1 MAVKKRATSGSR
13 RPKRMAKKPVVTRDS
28 RMLKCGGKL
37 KKK

>member
-1 MAVKKRATSGSR
+1 MAVKKRATSSR